1 VNDVPSKLNLMNKLG
16 VIFLTYRRQLQKEL
30 VPYQITLKQQFILKQ
45 LAKKE
50 FLYPSEIAEMLY
62 CDRPTASVV
71 IKNMEKQHWI
81 IKEKDSENGKQIKI
95 TLTDNGRK
103 KLADLKEALQ
113 TSPYS
118 SYNPIE
124 CFSEDEKKQFEQLL
138 DKLWKHIKAN

>member
-1 VNDVPSKLNLMNKLG
+1 MPSTLTIMNKLG

-30 VPYQITLKQQFILKQ
+30 VPYQITLKQQYILKQ

-50 FLYPSEIAEMLY
+50 YLYPSEIAEMLY

-71 IKNMEKQHWI
+71 IKNMEKQHWV

-113 TSPYS
+113 NSPYS
-118 SYNPIE
+118 TSNPVE
-124 CFSEDEKKQFEQLL
+124 CFSEDEKQQLDQLL
-138 DKLWKHIKAN
+138 DKLWKHIKANK

>member
-1 VNDVPSKLNLMNKLG
+1 VSSKLNLMNRLG

-30 VPYQITLKQQFILKQ
+30 IPHQITLKQQYILKQ
-45 LAKKE
+45 LAKRE
-50 FLYPSEIAEMLY
+50 YLYPSEIAEMLY

-71 IKNMEKQHWI
+71 IKNMEKQHWVS
-81 IKEKDSENGKQIKI
+81 KEKDLVNGKQIKI

-103 KLADLKEALQ
+103 KLADLKKALQ

-124 CFSEDEKKQFEQLL
+124 CFSDDEKKQFEQLL
-138 DKLWKHIKAN
+138 NKLWKHIKAN

>member
-1 VNDVPSKLNLMNKLG
+1 MSSKLNLMNRLG

-30 VPYQITLKQQFILKQ
+30 IPHQITLKQQYILKQ
-45 LAKKE
+45 LAKRE
-50 FLYPSEIAEMLY
+50 YLYPSEIAEMLY

-71 IKNMEKQHWI
+71 IKNMEKQHWVS
-81 IKEKDSENGKQIKI
+81 KEKDLVNGKQIKI

-103 KLADLKEALQ
+103 KLADLKKALQ

-124 CFSEDEKKQFEQLL
+124 CFSDDEKKQFEQLL
-138 DKLWKHIKAN
+138 NKLWKHIKAN